1 MGVKWFVESLGRVRG
16 SGERSG
22 GRKNQQQKKITFF
35 FLSKMRITRRV
46 DDKINNKLDERTR
59 VRYIANM
66 EGNITHDEAIHRM
79 RQRKRNRR
87 N

>member
-16 SGERSG
+16 SGESSG
-22 GRKNQQQKKITFF
+22 GRKSTKKKSYF